1 VIPADSMGMALAPS
15 LLPYVASH
23 VSDANDA
30 NCPKNVEPESVY
42 SSTPSTGVLR
52 VLFRVLAHYDEQS
65 ELRMFDSMDSITNL
79 KNSS

>member
-1 VIPADSMGMALAPS
+1 MGMALAPS

-23 VSDANDA
+23 VSDANDP
-30 NCPKNVEPESVY
+30 NCPKKCRTRIS
-42 SSTPSTGVLR
+42 